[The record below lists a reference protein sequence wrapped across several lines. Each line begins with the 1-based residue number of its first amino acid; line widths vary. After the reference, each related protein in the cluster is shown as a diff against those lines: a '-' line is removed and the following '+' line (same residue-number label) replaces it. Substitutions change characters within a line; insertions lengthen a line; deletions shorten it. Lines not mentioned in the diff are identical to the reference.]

1 MEGGLEMDL
10 SMLCLMRTSRVPR
23 SHPHPIT
30 LPAAGGFEAGFPD
43 DSYEKAVDSV
53 HMPLK

>member
-10 SMLCLMRTSRVPR
+10 SMVCLMRTSRVPR